1 MVRSINFISSN
12 PVKMKTFLSVSALLL
27 FSWILNGQKN
37 LKKPEDYNAIKDR
50 MSSYHSS
57 FVSIG
62 GYLGAKID
70 LVVEKRI
77 KGMDSEHLIEPFRH
91 RNETRQWQS
100 EFWGKW
106 IQSAVAAYNYTRD
119 PQLAEIIKNT
129 ALEMIGTQTPD
140 GYIGNYAPESQLK
153 EWDIWGRKY
162 TLLGLMACY
171 DVTRDKQILK
181 SARLLAD
188 HLITQL
194 SDRKLNIVKAG
205 NYRGMPS
212 SSILEPMVLLYR
224 LTGEKK
230 YLDFAQSIV
239 DQWETAEGPGLIN
252 KALNGVAVSMRFPHP
267 ETWWS
272 YENGQKAYEMM
283 SCYDGLLE
291 LYRITGKSEYLKAVE
306 MAADNI
312 IHDEINLAG
321 SGTAFECFYNGAK
334 YQTEPTYHTMETC
347 VTMTWMKLCHNLLK
361 LTGDPKYADQI
372 ETSAYNALAA
382 SLKDDGMQIA
392 KYSPLGGIRHAG
404 EEQCGMHINCCNA
417 NGPRAFMMLPA
428 FVIMGNGKELFIN
441 LYGKSRAQVPFDD
454 KNIITVEQSSEYP
467 VTGDIEI
474 RIIPEKAT
482 TFTVSLRIPSW
493 SEKTVVSVN
502 GEILDGITPGTYA
515 RIRREWKKD
524 DRIGI
529 KMDMRGRL
537 VTLNGNQAIV
547 RGPVLLARDTR
558 FHDGFVYETA
568 DIRTN
573 NGYVDLQPVEAKEAG
588 VWMAFTAP
596 LILGTDLEGEF
607 RNPKQISFCDFASA
621 GNTWGEE
628 SRYKVW
634 IPKTLNVMKTDYKSY

>member
-1 MVRSINFISSN
+1 MSSN
-12 PVKMKTFLSVSALLL
+12 PVKMKTFLSLSALLL

-37 LKKPEDYNAIKDR
+37 PKQPEDYNVVKDR

-57 FVSIG
+57 FVQLT
-62 GYLGAKID
+62 GYLGDKID

-77 KGMDSEHLIEPFRH
+77 KSMDSEHLIEPFRH
-91 RNETRQWQS
+91 RDETRQWQS

-106 IQSAVAAYNYTRD
+106 IQSAVAAYNYTGD
-119 PQLAEIIKNT
+119 PQLAEIIKK
-129 ALEMIGTQTPD
+129 AAGELIATQTPD
-140 GYIGNYAPESQLK
+140 GYIGNYAPEAQLK
-153 EWDIWGRKY
+153 EWDVWGRKY
-162 TLLGLMACY
+162 TLLGLIACY
-171 DVTRDKQILK
+171 DVTGDKQMLK

-188 HLITQL
+188 HLIAQL
-194 SDRKLNIVKAG
+194 SERKLSIVKTG

-224 LTGEKK
+224 LTGEKR

-239 DQWETAEGPGLIN
+239 DQWETSEGPGLIN
-252 KALNGVAVSMRFPHP
+252 KALSGVAVSMRFPHP

-291 LYRITGKSEYLKAVE
+291 LYRITGKSDYLKAVE

-312 IHDEINLAG
+312 IRDEINLAG
-321 SGTAFECFYNGAK
+321 SGTAFECFYNGAR

-361 LTGDPKYADQI
+361 ITGDPKYADQI

-382 SLKDDGMQIA
+382 SLKDDGSQIA
-392 KYSPLGGIRHAG
+392 KYSPLGGVRHSG

-428 FVIMGNGKELFIN
+428 FAIMGKGKELFIN
-441 LYGKSRAQVPFDD
+441 LYGKSRAQIPVDG
-454 KNIITVEQSSEYP
+454 KNMITVEQESDYP

-474 RIIPEKAT
+474 RIVPENTA
-482 TFTVSLRIPSW
+482 TFTISLRIPSW
-493 SEKTVVSVN
+493 SEKTSVLVN
-502 GEILDGITPGTYA
+502 GEILDGIHPGTYR
-515 RIRREWKKD
+515 RISREWKKD
-524 DRIGI
+524 DRIEI

-537 VTLNGNQAIV
+537 VILNGNQAIV

-558 FHDGFVYETA
+558 FHDGFIYETS

-573 NGYVDLQPVEAKEAG
+573 NGYVDLQPVKAKEAG
-588 VWMAFTAP
+588 MWMAFTAP

-607 RNPKQISFCDFASA
+607 RNPKQVSFCDFASA
-621 GNTWGEE
+621 GNTWSEE

-634 IPKTLNVMKTDYKSY
+634 IPRTLNVMKTDYKSY